1 MNDYL
6 FALLVIVVCFCAAY
20 ISKYLVPYIKQ
31 LMTFKEVEVAVRS
44 AEQTIKGS
52 GMGITKK
59 AQVVADVTNWLN
71 AHKIKITEAQLSIL
85 IEAAVKTMNMGG

>member
-6 FALLVIVVCFCAAY
+6 FALLVVVICFCAAY

-31 LMTFKEVEVAVRS
+31 LMTIKEVEAAVLS
-44 AEQTIKGS
+44 AEQNIKGS
-52 GMGITKK
+52 GMGTAKK
-59 AQVVADVTNWLN
+59 AQVIADVTSWLN
-71 AHKIKITEAQLSIL
+71 KHNIKITETQLSIL

>member
-6 FALLVIVVCFCAAY
+6 FALLVIVVCVCAAY

-31 LMTFKEVEVAVRS
+31 LMTIKEVEAAVKA

-52 GMGITKK
+52 GMGSTKK
-59 AQVVADVTNWLN
+59 AQVIADVTSWLN
-71 AHKIKITEAQLSIL
+71 TYNIKITETQLSLL
-85 IEAAVKTMNMGG
+85 IEAAVRTMNMGG

>member
-6 FALLVIVVCFCAAY
+6 FALLVVVVCFCAAY

-31 LMTFKEVEVAVRS
+31 LMTIKEVEAAVLS

-52 GMGITKK
+52 GMGTAKK
-59 AQVVADVTNWLN
+59 AQVTADVTSWLN
-71 AHKIKITEAQLSIL
+71 KHNIKITETQLSIL